1 MHARSPDGHIP
12 APERRSAADGKEVMI
27 DFLVGLASGIAA
39 QVPAN
44 LPPCRVGM
52 HVPIVS
58 PLNYG
63 ATILAYDATRGSYK
77 VRSDADRLIDFVP
90 AYKLRYSCVGAEAK
104 AVTESYFIGRWSLF
118 IGPTAHREIIDDK
131 GYLVVGRGAHV
142 PPLQIDANGRY
153 VWVIDSRTTIHGKW
167 RSLAANELRAGTK
180 PPAILLM
187 HGEGGK
193 DWEVWKSGVNAG
205 NNRDA
210 ISVERMDMG
219 LSAMGT
225 RLP

>member
-1 MHARSPDGHIP
+1 MRAVTRCAARV
-12 APERRSAADGKEVMI
+12 SAIGI
-27 DFLVGLASGIAA
+27 SIGLGQVATA

-63 ATILAYDATRGSYK
+63 ATILAYDAAKGSYK
-77 VRSDADRLIDFVP
+77 VKSDADGLIDFVP
-90 AYKLRYSCVGAEAK
+90 AYKLRYSCAGLDAT
-104 AVTESYFIGRWSLF
+104 AVTESYFVGRWSLF
-118 IGPTAHREIIDDK
+118 IGPTAHRETIDDK

-142 PPLQIDANGRY
+142 PPLQINPNGSY
-153 VWVIDSRTTIHGKW
+153 VWVIDRRTTIQGKW
-167 RSLAANELRAGTK
+167 RSLAANELRSGTK
-180 PPAILLM
+180 LPAILLM
-187 HGEGGK
+187 HGEDGK
-193 DWEVWKSGVNAG
+193 NWEVWKTGVNTG